1 MTVVLTEFMKQS
13 PTLSLHEIAD
23 LLWQHGEFAAY
34 RSLKAYIAERDQL
47 LKEIGNAPAD
57 QTPAH

>member
-1 MTVVLTEFMKQS
+1 MITLTTEFMKQS

-23 LLWQHGEFAAY
+23 LLWQHGEFTAY